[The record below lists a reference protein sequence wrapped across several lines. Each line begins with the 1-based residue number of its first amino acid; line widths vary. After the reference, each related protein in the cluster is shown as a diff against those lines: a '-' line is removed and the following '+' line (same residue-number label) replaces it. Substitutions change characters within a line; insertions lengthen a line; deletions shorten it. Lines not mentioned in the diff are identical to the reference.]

1 MADQTLKQEQQQAQ
15 ELAVRAASEEQ
26 PEINAEMLDIEKLE
40 VYLQHANPNSEE
52 YLVLMELLA
61 QERAKNPGYQMT
73 SDEQ

>member
-1 MADQTLKQEQQQAQ
+1 
-15 ELAVRAASEEQ
+15 
-26 PEINAEMLDIEKLE
+26 MLDIEKLE

-73 SDEQ
+73 SADQ